1 MLIFVYKFMAM
12 MQKPGLFLFLLL
24 SVSGIFAQNN
34 STCTHIG
41 VLSSDSLQGRK
52 PGTPGGDA
60 AAIYI
65 QRQMVENHL
74 KLLFDNGF
82 QYFDVVTDV
91 QAGSENSLIF
101 QGQKFILKKD
111 FVPYSYSRDTAIE
124 ASCVFAGYGLSIT
137 ADSLQW
143 DDYHGLDVK
152 NKWVIVLRGHP
163 GTHKKQSPFE
173 SYSSDRNKMLTAHD
187 RGAAGIL
194 LVSGP
199 SLEKDDGLLPMT
211 YEKSP
216 ARSAIPMI
224 NISRKT
230 ADLLL
235 AESGKTVSRLL
246 QLADSAGQGGGFQL
260 NAKVDARVEVIFT
273 RVKTA
278 NVSAM
283 YMTRPAAKE
292 YLVIGAHYDHL
303 GMGGKGSGSRNPDT
317 VAVHNGADDNA
328 SGTALVLEVAKRLA
342 ESKLNGKYNII
353 FVAFSAEESGL
364 LGSSWFVQHLPVD
377 KRKIKLMI
385 NFDMVGRLNEYRT
398 LSVGGSGTFA
408 DAEKILSAINDTN
421 KLKLAFAKE
430 GYGPSDH
437 ASFYADSIPV
447 LYFNTGVHPDYHLP
461 ADDVEKINCDGL
473 SVISDFMVKLI
484 DELSMNTYDLA
495 FREAG
500 PRTKGSQRM
509 GLKVTLG
516 IMPDFARQ
524 EVKGVAVGAVNA
536 DGPAQRGG
544 MKKGDVITAIGEKT
558 VNDIYEYM
566 ERLKTLSAGSLI
578 TVDVMRNGK
587 KEVLLIQL

>member
-1 MLIFVYKFMAM
+1 MAM
-12 MQKPGLFLFLLL
+12 IHKPGLFLFLLFFI
-24 SVSGIFAQNN
+24 SGIFAQNN
-34 STCTHIG
+34 SICTHIG
-41 VLSSDSLQGRK
+41 ILASDSLQGRK
-52 PGTPGGDA
+52 PGTPGGEA
-60 AAIYI
+60 AAMYI
-65 QRQMVENHL
+65 KRQMAESRL
-74 KLLFDNGF
+74 KMLFDNGF

-91 QAGSENSLIF
+91 QAGSKNSLSF
-101 QGQKFILKKD
+101 QNHQFISKKD
-111 FVPYSYSRDTAIE
+111 FLPYSYCRDTAIT
-124 ASCVFAGYGLSIT
+124 APCVFAGYGLSIT
-137 ADSLQW
+137 ADSLHW
-143 DDYHGLDVK
+143 DDYQGLDVK
-152 NKWVIVLRGHP
+152 NKWVMVLRGHP
-163 GTHKKQSPFE
+163 YTDKKQNPFE
-173 SYSSDRNKMLTAHD
+173 SYSSDRNKMLTAYD

-199 SLEKDDGLLPMT
+199 SLEKEDALLPMT
-211 YEKSP
+211 YEKIP

-224 NISRKT
+224 NITRKT
-230 ADLLL
+230 ANLML
-235 AESGKTVSRLL
+235 AESGKTVSLL
-246 QLADSAGQGGGFQL
+246 QQLADSASQHGGFQL
-260 NAKVDARVEVIFT
+260 NATVDASVEVVHT
-273 RVKTA
+273 KVKTA
-278 NVSAM
+278 NVAAM
-283 YMTRPAAKE
+283 YMMHPAAGE
-292 YLVIGAHYDHL
+292 YIVIGAHYDHL

-317 VAVHNGADDNA
+317 VAVLHGADDTA
-328 SGTALVLEVAKRLA
+328 SGTALVLEVAKRLS
-342 ESKLNGKYNII
+342 ESKWKGKYNII

-398 LSVGGSGTFA
+398 LSVGGIGTFA
-408 DAEKILSAINDTN
+408 DAEKILSAVNDTN

-461 ADDVEKINCDGL
+461 ADDVKKINCAGL
-473 SVISDFMVKLI
+473 SVIADFVVKMI
-484 DELSMNTYDLA
+484 DELSLNTYDLA
-495 FREAG
+495 FHEAG
-500 PRTKGSQRM
+500 PRTKSSQRT

-524 EVKGVAVGAVNA
+524 DIKGVAVGAVNA

-544 MKKGDVITAIGEKT
+544 MKKGDVIIAIGEKT

-578 TVDVMRNGK
+578 TVDVMRNGE